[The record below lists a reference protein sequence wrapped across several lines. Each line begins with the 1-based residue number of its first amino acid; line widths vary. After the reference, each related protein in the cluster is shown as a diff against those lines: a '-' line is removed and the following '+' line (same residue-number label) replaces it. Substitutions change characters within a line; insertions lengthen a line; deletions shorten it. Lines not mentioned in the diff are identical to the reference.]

1 MSSGGAAW
9 AASRS
14 AAGCVYCFRSPRGR
28 AGERVGC
35 TCIARSLARTLLAPP
50 GLYEDGRHDAMR
62 RHADARRA
70 APCRAV
76 LVFGLATSTLSDLAF
91 SRRRASRGQDMHSV
105 ECEGSPC
112 KHRLAWLAGFL
123 VLTCSTPCPGRSV
136 ACLNWCAARV
146 GVVLCVPHRRQCRH
160 RRQRHGA
167 DRPRRGT
174 EGGDSKGA
182 EKGKRCL
189 RRGGVG

>member
-1 MSSGGAAW
+1 MMHMRPWRAVPFGPTSPWCGRASLHEASCRASGGAPAQRHRAVSSGGAAW

-50 GLYEDGRHDAMR
+50 GLCEDGRHDAMR

-70 APCRAV
+70 ASCRAV

-105 ECEGSPC
+105 EYEGSPC

-146 GVVLCVPHRRQCRH
+146 RARAC
-160 RRQRHGA
+160 A
-167 DRPRRGT
+167 
-174 EGGDSKGA
+174 
-182 EKGKRCL
+182 
-189 RRGGVG
+189 